1 MFKLSQRYTLVHIAY
16 LYSINDVAYVVNQS
30 KLSAY
35 ANDTHKRENL
45 FKFGILS
52 IYKLL
57 FIRAEQNIKY
67 FYNRIKQDTTDSL
80 QGTECW

>member
-1 MFKLSQRYTLVHIAY
+1 MLLTR
-16 LYSINDVAYVVNQS
+16 VNCQPMQT
-30 KLSAY
+30 
-35 ANDTHKRENL
+35 THTRERERENL
-45 FKFGILS
+45 FQFGILL

>member
-35 ANDTHKRENL
+35 ANDTQ
-45 FKFGILS
+45 
-52 IYKLL
+52 IYHADKDPVKVQE
-57 FIRAEQNIKY
+57 IINDQG
-67 FYNRIKQDTTDSL
+67 RINVARGPWHMPHL
-80 QGTECW
+80 PRG